1 MKLLCRSNLV
11 EGTND
16 GSLGLVLGPLVGLKA
31 AIIGKGFGSLRERER
46 MERNQRAEVLGVF
59 IGYKYVDTV
68 SFEATTF

>member
-1 MKLLCRSNLV
+1 M

-46 MERNQRAEVLGVF
+46 EWSKRQEIKEL
-59 IGYKYVDTV
+59 KC
-68 SFEATTF
+68 

>member
-16 GSLGLVLGPLVGLKA
+16 GSLGLVLKA